1 MAFSVFLSIGDVYIG
16 EFLELH
22 QGCQDPFETQAGR
35 WDFVRD
41 TAEEKGLISR

>member
-22 QGCQDPFETQAGR
+22 QGCQDPFETQEGR
-35 WDFVRD
+35 WDFVQD
-41 TAEEKGLISR
+41 TTEEKGLISR